1 MRVDA
6 PVQAKLSLLPPEVFL
21 VCWIR
26 CSFTSWTH
34 GMFPLF
40 AGRQERVETIA
51 AALQGQMDDE
61 EDAEEAQTQLP
72 ESEKVP

>member
-1 MRVDA
+1 
-6 PVQAKLSLLPPEVFL
+6 
-21 VCWIR
+21 
-26 CSFTSWTH
+26 
-34 GMFPLF
+34 MFPLF